1 MFTLLTA
8 LTLTAVMAPVIG
20 WAALVLAVFLLAL
33 FVVAVATGRT
43 AEPTPQRAPVTAAR
57 VADVPG

>member
-8 LTLTAVMAPVIG
+8 LTLTAVMAPAIG

-43 AEPTPQRAPVTAAR
+43 AEPTPQRMPVAAAH